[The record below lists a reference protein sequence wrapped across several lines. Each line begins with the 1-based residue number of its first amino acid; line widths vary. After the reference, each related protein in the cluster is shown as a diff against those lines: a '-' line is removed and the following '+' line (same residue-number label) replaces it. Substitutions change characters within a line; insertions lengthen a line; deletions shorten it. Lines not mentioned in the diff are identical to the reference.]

1 MAGFNDAVLDDAKGR
16 VRQALEESEPLELLA
31 FPFGEANLFLSNN
44 PEKVLGYVSFTMA
57 GTEFW
62 IGFRPE
68 DVEPAKKDRQQA
80 ARPDD
85 CASGRCRAAH
95 APCICRL
102 RG

>member
-16 VRQALEESEPLELLA
+16 VRQALEEGEPLELLA
-31 FPFGEANLFLSNN
+31 FPFGEAKLFVSNN

-68 DVEPAKKDRQQA
+68 DIEPAKKGRQ
-80 ARPDD
+80 PG
-85 CASGRCRAAH
+85 S
-95 APCICRL
+95 PP
-102 RG
+102 